1 MLELTYISIMESMSS
16 HSLNPFSYTILALV
30 GEGGA
35 GPHDLVRMMRR
46 GSRVYWATSESHFYA
61 EPKRL
66 EKLGY
71 LTAERAPGRTRP
83 RTHYML
89 TDLGREAL
97 RAWAREPTPFTRIQS
112 EAVVRLVA
120 GDIVGDDAAL
130 RASLAPLR
138 RDLDEIESGPRRG
151 RGKSGD
157 AAAPGSLPASRPP
170 LRPDARAGA
179 PRIARPG

>member
-1 MLELTYISIMESMSS
+1 MSS
-16 HSLNPFSYTILALV
+16 HPLNPFSYTILALV

-130 RASLAPLR
+130 RASLAALR
-138 RDLDEIESGPRRG
+138 RDLDEIESDLDEAEAIAETLPHRARYLRLVHRFG
-151 RGKSGD
+151 RTLVQAHREWLD
-157 AAAPGSLPASRPP
+157 QAEREL
-170 LRPDARAGA
+170 GA
-179 PRIARPG
+179 PDEERR